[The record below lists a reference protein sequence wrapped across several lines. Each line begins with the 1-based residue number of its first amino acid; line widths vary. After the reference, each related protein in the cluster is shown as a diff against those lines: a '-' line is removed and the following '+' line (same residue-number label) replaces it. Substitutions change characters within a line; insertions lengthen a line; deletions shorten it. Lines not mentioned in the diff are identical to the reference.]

1 MEQLTTDVRTR
12 SWASIVTECNQ
23 SALTK
28 QEWCRQN
35 NVSIKSFYY
44 WQHKLRRENAQ
55 HLGFAEVT
63 VEPQFFDTIP
73 GQTAAVVTLPGAHI
87 EIMNTATN
95 DFLQKLV
102 RALRDA

>member
-44 WQHKLRRENAQ
+44 WQHKLRRENA
-55 HLGFAEVT
+55 
-63 VEPQFFDTIP
+63 
-73 GQTAAVVTLPGAHI
+73 
-87 EIMNTATN
+87 
-95 DFLQKLV
+95 
-102 RALRDA
+102 